1 MVVLTFQLL
10 LDYETVIFFF
20 LVFFNFYFFLCRFLS
35 YFLDVFFASLLS
47 LTHSPPTLP
56 PLPSAA
62 PDKRAPPFV
71 LLQTIRS
78 IIRAFLAYAKST
90 GCFLV

>member
-35 YFLDVFFASLLS
+35 YFLDVFFASLPS
-47 LTHSPPTLP
+47 LTHSP
-56 PLPSAA
+56 PSAA